1 MSRNS
6 HRRLRDRDHLVQT
19 VPKEGAVV
27 CPECGNHCRLEDGE
41 KGLCNLREAQ
51 DGKIVERFPGQA
63 IVSWYF
69 DPIPTNCVGSWIC
82 PCTEDVAVHGRYRLN
97 NLAVFYGSCSSD
109 CLFCQNSSY
118 RGMMSKGEPLMAPR
132 ELASAAN
139 DKTACVCYFG
149 GDPSCNPQHSVETS
163 QLLMEERGIKV
174 CYETGGII
182 SSKWLTKIADVV
194 EGSGG
199 TIKIDLKAL
208 NPSLYEAMTGVSNE
222 SVLKNFRELARR
234 GLQIDRPFLVAS
246 LLLVPGYV
254 GVSEVRRLSK
264 FIADCDPTIPTALLG
279 FAPHHGMSDL
289 PRTSRKHAT
298 EAQAAAVE
306 AGLTNVRIGNLG
318 LLSGAEYDT
327 D

>member
-1 MSRNS
+1 
-6 HRRLRDRDHLVQT
+6 
-19 VPKEGAVV
+19 
-27 CPECGNHCRLEDGE
+27 
-41 KGLCNLREAQ
+41 
-51 DGKIVERFPGQA
+51 
-63 IVSWYF
+63 
-69 DPIPTNCVGSWIC
+69 
-82 PCTEDVAVHGRYRLN
+82 
-97 NLAVFYGSCSSD
+97 
-109 CLFCQNSSY
+109 
-118 RGMMSKGEPLMAPR
+118 MMSKGEPLMAPR